1 MSARQNRARLSVFLF
16 TFFTYAFLS
25 LRNRYFCRFSKR
37 CVCAVLRRCT
47 FQIYWFFNVHP
58 SKSDLKMLCAGA
70 VLESPRLAK
79 SRACRRKMTP
89 QNRGAKVLCFSTLTL
104 KFSTRT
110 PKVPFGPLGG
120 ASGIAL
126 FTARAPGGLR
136 APFFFSRG
144 GSGSAPGRLPA
155 LVFSMA
161 NWCLL

>member
-1 MSARQNRARLSVFLF
+1 M
-16 TFFTYAFLS
+16 
-25 LRNRYFCRFSKR
+25 
-37 CVCAVLRRCT
+37 
-47 FQIYWFFNVHP
+47 
-58 SKSDLKMLCAGA
+58 CAGA

-144 GSGSAPGRLPA
+144 GSGSAPGRLGGASGATLGPSGGRPGPLAGDLGDAPGLSRGFLGHLWGIRGASRITRRGPRVRKRA
-155 LVFSMA
+155 LLV
-161 NWCLL
+161 